1 MNRCTSDFD
10 STARTSAGVCQSLTL
25 RGIFWACVCV
35 CVCVRLLQTTD
46 DGAMTSERDESHST
60 SPLSVPL
67 HPPNTDT
74 RTPQRHTHTHTHTHT
89 YTTASHS
96 HTHTSASVT
105 LLQISFLEA
114 HRQHSPP
121 HIPPQQLYRHIS
133 LFDTLLTVIL
143 PQWVINSA
151 C

>member
-74 RTPQRHTHTHTHTHT
+74 RTPQRHTHTHTHTHIH
-89 YTTASHS
+89 Y
-96 HTHTSASVT
+96 SVT
-105 LLQISFLEA
+105 LSHAHQCQCHSAADLLPRGSQAALTTSHPSTAALQT
-114 HRQHSPP
+114 H
-121 HIPPQQLYRHIS
+121 
-133 LFDTLLTVIL
+133 
-143 PQWVINSA
+143 
-151 C
+151 